1 MNKITKVGIT
11 ALAGSLVTLSA
22 AVAGA
27 LDVSGGARLSYIQ
40 SDGNSDLQMRV
51 ADLVCNIRCT
61 LMVQEKWTTV
71 GM

>member
-27 LDVSGGARLSYIQ
+27 LDVSGGARLTYTQ
-40 SDGNSDLQMRV
+40 SDGNSDV
-51 ADLVCNIRCT
+51 ANEGSRFGMQHT
-61 LMVQEKWTTV
+61 MMLMVQEKWTTV

>member
-27 LDVSGGARLSYIQ
+27 LDVSGGA
-40 SDGNSDLQMRV
+40 
-51 ADLVCNIRCT
+51 
-61 LMVQEKWTTV
+61 
-71 GM
+71 